1 MPPIR
6 VLQIMPAMDAG
17 GMETFVMNVYRAVDR
32 NQVQFDFLYH
42 YDKPCFYDAEIEALG
57 GHITKL
63 TVRQDNNI
71 PKYLHDLRAFFTAHP
86 EYKVIH
92 GHYSGFGMFYN
103 AVARRCGVPVR
114 AGHSHNT
121 AYEHNLVGQL
131 DRLMSSRFDHDLT
144 HRFACS
150 QRAGEMLYGK
160 HPFTVLPNG
169 IMTDVFALHD
179 PAARAALRAELGVQE
194 GEILFGHVG
203 RFCEQK
209 NHAGLLRIFAGVSRR
224 MPNARLVLIGTGELV
239 DSTRA
244 LAQELNLSD
253 RVIFAGVR
261 KDMAALY
268 HAMDVF
274 LLPSLFEG
282 LPVVL
287 VEAQAAGLPCFV
299 ADTVDP
305 GAAFAGN
312 IHYLPLQNEAAWA
325 DSIAAADLT
334 RDPNA
339 QAKAIAAG
347 FDVHTSAGILQKFY
361 LEQTQKYTKEVQP

>member
-1 MPPIR
+1 MDVPP
-6 VLQIMPAMDAG
+6 AS
-17 GMETFVMNVYRAVDR
+17 
-32 NQVQFDFLYH
+32 
-42 YDKPCFYDAEIEALG
+42 
-57 GHITKL
+57 
-63 TVRQDNNI
+63 
-71 PKYLHDLRAFFTAHP
+71 DLRAFFTAHP

-179 PAARAALRAELGVQE
+179 PAARAAL
-194 GEILFGHVG
+194 
-203 RFCEQK
+203 
-209 NHAGLLRIFAGVSRR
+209 
-224 MPNARLVLIGTGELV
+224 
-239 DSTRA
+239 
-244 LAQELNLSD
+244 
-253 RVIFAGVR
+253 
-261 KDMAALY
+261 
-268 HAMDVF
+268 
-274 LLPSLFEG
+274 
-282 LPVVL
+282 
-287 VEAQAAGLPCFV
+287 GLPCFV

-325 DSIAAADLT
+325 DSIAVADLT

-347 FDVHTSAGILQKFY
+347 FDVHISAGILQKFY

>member
-32 NQVQFDFLYH
+32 SQVQFDFLYH

-179 PAARAALRAELGVQE
+179 PAARASCALSLACRKAK
-194 GEILFGHVG
+194 
-203 RFCEQK
+203 FCLVMW
-209 NHAGLLRIFAGVSRR
+209 AVFVSRKT
-224 MPNARLVLIGTGELV
+224 MPGCCA
-239 DSTRA
+239 
-244 LAQELNLSD
+244 
-253 RVIFAGVR
+253 
-261 KDMAALY
+261 
-268 HAMDVF
+268 F
-274 LLPSLFEG
+274 L
-282 LPVVL
+282 
-287 VEAQAAGLPCFV
+287 
-299 ADTVDP
+299 P
-305 GAAFAGN
+305 G
-312 IHYLPLQNEAAWA
+312 
-325 DSIAAADLT
+325 SAAACPT
-334 RDPNA
+334 P
-339 QAKAIAAG
+339 G
-347 FDVHTSAGILQKFY
+347 WC
-361 LEQTQKYTKEVQP
+361 

>member
-1 MPPIR
+1 
-6 VLQIMPAMDAG
+6 MDAG

-32 NQVQFDFLYH
+32 SQVQFDFLYH

-209 NHAGLLRIFAGVSRR
+209 NHAGLLRISRR

-299 ADTVDP
+299 ADTVDR
-305 GAAFAGN
+305 GAAFSDKVKF
-312 IHYLPLQNEAAWA
+312 LPLNDTAAWA
-325 DSIAAADLT
+325 NTIAAASFR
-334 RDPNA
+334 RDP
-339 QAKAIAAG
+339 QAREKAIKAG
-347 FDVHTSAGILQKFY
+347 YDIHTSAEVLQAFY
-361 LEQTQKYTKEVQP
+361 LRRYAEVTP